1 MGAHFLNDKYK
12 NLKFGDYVITDF
24 FVSNKADYLLK
35 NNVFVLGGI
44 SGTEKKSFAVT
55 FIVTQNVIN
64 SKVELTK
71 IVKNYETILKKKY
84 YFFILFVVDE
94 DGVTVIPQN
103 DEKAYYDLK
112 DIKNLIDDKKT
123 VLENSFKIEEKN
135 NNVIDEKNVSNEPF
149 YYIYDK
155 NKSHEVH
162 KKYSKIT
169 NIEKLFEQEFS
180 YMSFIGP
187 IVKLCFKFNPVSEYD
202 FVNQY
207 FNSAESN
214 KNEFIKERGLTRFEV
229 MEMTTR
235 FQRRVGEVSNTTIT
249 HEDAFHYIMWNII
262 NFAFSGFEAEKAYAE
277 VLYKEGYITTKADD
291 DLDEKYGVDIV
302 VKDKNEHQFY
312 VQVKSNSFLS
322 VNKKKEREDA
332 YEKYNK
338 TLKKYNKE
346 TYYAFY
352 TRSADGKITWKED
365 KETGKTLFDVSI
377 LTKY

>member
-1 MGAHFLNDKYK
+1 MGTHFLNNKYT

-24 FVSNKADYLLK
+24 FVSNKADYLPK

-44 SGTEKKSFAVT
+44 LGKEKTFAAT
-55 FIVTQNVIN
+55 FIVTQKEIN
-64 SKVELTK
+64 SKVELIK
-71 IVKNYETILKKKY
+71 IVNNYNAILQKKE

-103 DEKAYYDLK
+103 DEKDYYDID

-123 VLENSFKIEEKN
+123 VLENSFKNEEKN
-135 NNVIDEKNVSNEPF
+135 NNVIDKNNVSNEPF

-155 NKSHEVH
+155 DKSHEVH
-162 KKYSKIT
+162 KKYSKIS

-180 YMSFIGP
+180 YMSFLGP

-207 FNSAESN
+207 FSSAESN
-214 KNEFIKERGLTRFEV
+214 KKEFVKERGLTRFEV

-277 VLYKEGYITTKADD
+277 LLYKNGYITSKADD
-291 DLDEKYGVDIV
+291 ELDEKYGVDIV
-302 VKDKNEHQFY
+302 VKNKNEQKFY
-312 VQVKSNSFLS
+312 VQVKPNSFLS

-338 TLKKYNKE
+338 TLKKYNIK

-352 TRSADGKITWKED
+352 TRSTDGKLTWKED